1 MADIS
6 SPTQTSLDIFR
17 AIMDYGP
24 LTLYSANN
32 KTRMS
37 IGTLHRHFKHLSK
50 SGKIRVYESNKKG
63 RKKIEYGPT
72 ILGMVTFYRQ
82 DKKFAKNIENYFL
95 LWIKNK
101 EFQKELELEGF
112 DVSDKNLKNSKHVF
126 KTYMDYFG
134 AVEDQIERIMK
145 GEDIISH
152 NLQVF
157 IGVFLLSSYPYYQKL
172 WTELYNNLP
181 LMQSNCDDYMQNMIK
196 QYKEF
201 KKQLKTK

>member
-1 MADIS
+1 MGQQFLEW
-6 SPTQTSLDIFR
+6 SPFTDKTKSL
-17 AIMDYGP
+17 
-24 LTLYSANN
+24 
-32 KTRMS
+32 
-37 IGTLHRHFKHLSK
+37 
-50 SGKIRVYESNKKG
+50 
-63 RKKIEYGPT
+63 
-72 ILGMVTFYRQ
+72 Q
-82 DKKFAKNIENYFL
+82 KNIENYFL

-101 EFQKELELEGF
+101 EFQKELESEGF
-112 DVSDKNLKNSKHVF
+112 DVSDNNLKNSKHVF

-201 KKQLKTK
+201 KKKQLKTK